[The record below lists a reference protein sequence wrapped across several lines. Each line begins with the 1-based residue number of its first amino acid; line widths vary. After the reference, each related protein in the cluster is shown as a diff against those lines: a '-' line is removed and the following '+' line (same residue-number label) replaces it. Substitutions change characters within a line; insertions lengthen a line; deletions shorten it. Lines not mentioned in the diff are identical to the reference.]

1 MCILVFDL
9 VMNFKAKDFI
19 FIPLL
24 FFLKFQ
30 RGGMEITLNFFS
42 PPASRKLPVDL
53 RLNEL
58 SVCMC
63 YV

>member
-53 RLNEL
+53 YPFE
-58 SVCMC
+58 
-63 YV
+63 